1 MSRPGTRT
9 EYRARAHVRSPRAQR
24 RAGSPGGRD
33 GGGRAPARATS
44 AGCPGPAAATAD
56 RYRDRRPGPPT
67 PASARSSSSLPSAAS
82 PAVEPAPGTNLAG
95 STRPPDRPQRRRG
108 RRGRPHPPVG
118 RPRPRPAAASHPP
131 RNHRSGSS
139 TGHAG
144 QDRSVRSGQHP
155 QPAVFQPQALPGR
168 TLLPARQA
176 AKTPPRSVLPPARRG
191 RMVQHFA
198 QKGRGLGRAAH
209 RPKEAMS
216 QWRCTS
222 YAGLSRTVGLCRG
235 ALIHRAPRSC
245 NCSSPT
251 FGPQTSEEEP
261 SGPRAV
267 LSLRALT
274 RIAIWQLALRQ

>member
-131 RNHRSGSS
+131 RNHRSGSP

-191 RMVQHFA
+191 RMVLHFA
-198 QKGRGLGRAAH
+198 QEGA
-209 RPKEAMS
+209 
-216 QWRCTS
+216 W
-222 YAGLSRTVGLCRG
+222 SRTCCTPPKRG
-235 ALIHRAPRSC
+235 YVPVALHFVRRAIPNGRLMPRC
-245 NCSSPT
+245 AH
-251 FGPQTSEEEP
+251 P
-261 SGPRAV
+261 SGTEV
-267 LSLRALT
+267 M
-274 RIAIWQLALRQ
+274 QLLVADVRPADE